1 MDRLPQHVRAIG
13 PHESSHLDAI
23 HHRIEARS
31 GLGFGA
37 DGIDAG
43 VRAAAVG
50 QLLDAI
56 IDVFLLE
63 IERQGA
69 GSLRKREPLRHGI
82 DGDDAFCPEQKRA
95 LDCELTDRTA
105 TPDRDGLTTLQIA
118 EVRGHVAGWEDVGK
132 KQHLFVAEAFGDLD
146 RSNVRIRYAQI
157 FGLSAGE
164 PSQHMR
170 IAEQARWRMSP

>member
-23 HHRIEARS
+23 HHRIEAS
-31 GLGFGA
+31 Y
-37 DGIDAG
+37 
-43 VRAAAVG
+43 
-50 QLLDAI
+50 
-56 IDVFLLE
+56 
-63 IERQGA
+63 
-69 GSLRKREPLRHGI
+69 
-82 DGDDAFCPEQKRA
+82 
-95 LDCELTDRTA
+95 
-105 TPDRDGLTTLQIA
+105 GLTTLQIA